1 MTHKSVAKPNGNS
14 NSPSTAECRLGPIE
28 YRPIDSITAYAGN
41 ARRHPE
47 KQLARLMRS
56 IQEFGFA
63 APILVDRNGQI
74 VCGHGRVEA
83 AARLGLREVPTIAA
97 TDWSPAQVQAFRLL
111 DNRLSELG
119 EWDDEILRLE
129 LSAIIEIGELPI
141 EVLAWDE
148 AEIDLLLGTDG
159 VGTVGAAQQRKR
171 IHLSPRPRLRPSRAT
186 AGGRVLVVRL

>member
-1 MTHKSVAKPNGNS
+1 MTHKSVANPNGSS

-28 YRPIDSITAYAGN
+28 YRPIHSITAYAGN

-47 KQLARLMRS
+47 KQLAHLMRS

-63 APILVDRNGQI
+63 SPILVDRNGQI

-83 AARLGLREVPTIAA
+83 ASRLGLREVPTIAA

-129 LSAIIEIGELPI
+129 FSAIIEIGELPI
-141 EVLAWDE
+141 EVLAWD
-148 AEIDLLLGTDG
+148 
-159 VGTVGAAQQRKR
+159 
-171 IHLSPRPRLRPSRAT
+171 
-186 AGGRVLVVRL
+186 